1 MKTISK
7 RREHSQI
14 KRILLFGL
22 FGLATLILSRGSL
35 ALQKTEPSGQPSPLA
50 PEQVL
55 KRRGISDLQLSPDE
69 TKIAFVV
76 TEPVRG
82 TEQRRNIW
90 LCDLK
95 SKELRQFTTSEKT
108 DNLPRFSP
116 DGKNLSFLSNRN
128 GKTQIYLVPLAG
140 GEATALTESKTA
152 VQGFAWSPDGKQ
164 IVFMAS
170 PPPTEEEEKK
180 EKDKDD
186 ARVVG
191 RSDKNSLL
199 YVCDVET
206 KKVHPLSP
214 EKWRISDFVWVPQG
228 GQLVV
233 TATEEP
239 QEELFSDRIYLIA
252 LSDGKMQEFGRPP
265 GPFGNLK
272 VSADGKTLAY
282 IGSRGD
288 GPTQHDLYFQIF
300 TGGPA
305 QNLTASILDRPVNS
319 LAWLKDGRILI
330 HTSSGFTPSL
340 LYISRDG
347 KPQKLDL
354 LPASPGGQFV
364 AGTGALA
371 FVSET
376 AVQLPELW
384 IKTNTASKPEKISS
398 FNQEWERV
406 SLVKPE
412 IIQYLSFD
420 KKKIEAALFLPSGYD
435 RATKIPLVVLV
446 HGGPTGEWSNAFNS
460 WAQLLAAR
468 GFAVLCP
475 NVRGST
481 GYGYEFMVMNR
492 RDWGGGDFK
501 DVLAGVDFLVANGT
515 VDPERL
521 GIGGWSYGGYM
532 ASWAV
537 TQTDRFK
544 ASVSGAP
551 MTDLALEYGAEVS
564 GINAY
569 DTWFMGNPYENLS
582 LFTERSPVTHLKNV
596 KTPTLILCGENDP
609 TDPIAQ
615 CYQFH
620 RGLRRY
626 GVETEF
632 VAYPREGHGLRE
644 EKHQLDMMNRMIEWF
659 EKYLQK
665 K

>member
-1 MKTISK
+1 MKSITK
-7 RREHSQI
+7 HSP
-14 KRILLFGL
+14 RSPVTPILRFGL
-22 FGLATLILSRGSL
+22 TSLATLIIGLGGL
-35 ALQKTEPSGQPSPLA
+35 ALPKTEAPAQSTPLT

-76 TEPVRG
+76 SEPVQG

-90 LCDLK
+90 LYDLK
-95 SKELRQFTTSEKT
+95 SKELRRFTTSEKT
-108 DNLPRFSP
+108 DHLPRFSP
-116 DGKNLSFLSNRN
+116 DGKNLSFLSDRS
-128 GKTQIYLVPLAG
+128 GKTQIFLVPLAG

-152 VQGFAWSPDGKQ
+152 IQGFAWSPDGKQ

-170 PPPTEEEEKK
+170 PPPREEEEKK

-199 YVCDVET
+199 FVFDMET
-206 KKVHPLSP
+206 KKARPLTQ
-214 EKWRISDFVWVPQG
+214 EKWRISDFAWIPQG

-233 TATEEP
+233 TATDEP
-239 QEELFSDRIYLIA
+239 QEELFSDRIYSMA
-252 LSDGKMQEFGRPP
+252 LSDGKMQELGRPA

-272 VSADGKTLAY
+272 VSADGKTVAY

-288 GPTQHDLYFQIF
+288 GPTQHDLYFQILS
-300 TGGPA
+300 GGPTR
-305 QNLTASILDRPVNS
+305 NLTASILDRPVNS
-319 LAWLKDGRILI
+319 FVWLKDGRILI
-330 HTSSGFTPSL
+330 HTSSGFTRSL
-340 LYISRDG
+340 LYVSRDG
-347 KPQKLDL
+347 KPEKLDL
-354 LPASPGGQFV
+354 LPASPSSQFV

-371 FVSET
+371 FIGEN
-376 AVQLPELW
+376 AVELPELW
-384 IKTNTASKPEKISS
+384 IKNNSASKPERISS
-398 FNQEWERV
+398 FNQEWGRV
-406 SLVKPE
+406 SLVQPE
-412 IIQYLSFD
+412 VIQYASFD
-420 KKKIEAALFLPSGYD
+420 GKKIDAALFLPSGYD

-468 GFAVLCP
+468 GLAVLCP

-501 DVLAGVDFLVANGT
+501 DVMAGVDFLVANGT

-521 GIGGWSYGGYM
+521 GIGGWSYGGYI
-532 ASWAV
+532 AAWAV

-551 MTDLALEYGAEVS
+551 MTDLALEYGAEAS

-596 KTPTLILCGENDP
+596 KTPTLILCGEIDA

-644 EKHQLDMMNRMIEWF
+644 EKHQLDMMNRMIEWY
-659 EKYLQK
+659 EKYLK
-665 K
+665 KQ